1 LKEIKRVIDHFATV
15 SIWMI
20 PMAISLILEL
30 IYDLKAGTS
39 ERDKLLPLA
48 LIYWNLEILGIFVH
62 WAIFSY
68 LLAF

>member
-1 LKEIKRVIDHFATV
+1 MV
-15 SIWMI
+15 
-20 PMAISLILEL
+20 ISLILEL